1 MNHALSLFA
10 YSNRITLQLLNH
22 LVDLTKFARDV
33 DALWTMGFTL
43 PTLNAMVWLAITGN
57 NTIQRDEI
65 LATMLTIFLVAN
77 SRWQ

>member
-1 MNHALSLFA
+1 MNQALSLFA

-33 DALWTMGFTL
+33 DALWTRGFTL

>member
-22 LVDLTKFARDV
+22 LVDLMKFARDV

-65 LATMLTIFLVAN
+65 LATMLTVFLVAN
-77 SRWQ
+77 ARWQ